1 MSLPE
6 ELARTAIAHE
16 EAAPGPGDKVRR
28 TFGVVL
34 ARQQTEA
41 LAAREIWKEK
51 NIATLVADG
60 NHDHEPIPS
69 LPHQDGPSGSVSGE
83 SVDRVPRC
91 RAPGGDPDSE

>member
-69 LPHQDGPSGSVSGE
+69 LRH
-83 SVDRVPRC
+83 
-91 RAPGGDPDSE
+91 

>member
-1 MSLPE
+1 
-6 ELARTAIAHE
+6 
-16 EAAPGPGDKVRR
+16 VRR

-41 LAAREIWKEK
+41 LAARAIWGEK

-69 LPHQDGPSGSVSGE
+69 LPH
-83 SVDRVPRC
+83 
-91 RAPGGDPDSE
+91 